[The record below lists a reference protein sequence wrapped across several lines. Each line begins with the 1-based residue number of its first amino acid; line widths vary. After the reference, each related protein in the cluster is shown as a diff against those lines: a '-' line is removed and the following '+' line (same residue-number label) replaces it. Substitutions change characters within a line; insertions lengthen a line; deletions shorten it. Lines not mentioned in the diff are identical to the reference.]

1 VTVRLVLRR
10 NPGVSR
16 TRLWLLAQWFFLIAG
31 LLAVGYTAFDFAARY
46 VYQAYATRELDRAVA
61 LRQAAPPPAP
71 DSTAR
76 SQPGPA
82 VAQSLI
88 GKIEI
93 PRLNISAI
101 VREGVDDRTLDI
113 AAGHIPDTALPG
125 QMGNV
130 GVAAHRDTL
139 FRNLKDVRRD
149 DRITLTTLDGE
160 FVYRV
165 VSLQIVKP
173 TDVSV
178 LDPTPVEKT
187 LTLVTC
193 YPFYFVGHAPKRFI
207 VRALQVF

>member
-1 VTVRLVLRR
+1 MTVRLVLRQDYR
-10 NPGVSR
+10 AASLVF
-16 TRLWLLAQWFFLIAG
+16 AQYFFLVVG
-31 LLAVGYTAFDFAARY
+31 LLAAGYTAFHVAARY
-46 VYQAYATRELDRAVA
+46 VYQVHESRVFDHAVA
-61 LRQAAPPPAP
+61 LRQAAPRADAP
-71 DSTAR
+71 AR
-76 SQPGPA
+76 SL
-82 VAQSLI
+82 V

-101 VREGVDDRTLDI
+101 VKEGVDERTLGL
-113 AAGHIPDTALPG
+113 AAGHIPHTALPG
-125 QMGNV
+125 QPGNV

-149 DRITLTTLDGE
+149 DRITVTTLDGRY
-160 FVYRV
+160 VYRV
-165 VSLQIVKP
+165 ASFRIVQP

-178 LDPTPVEKT
+178 LDPSPDENT

>member
-1 VTVRLVLRR
+1 
-10 NPGVSR
+10 
-16 TRLWLLAQWFFLIAG
+16 LARWFFLITG
-31 LLAVGYTAFDFAARY
+31 LLAVGYTAFHVAARY
-46 VYQAYATRELDRAVA
+46 VYQAYETRVFDREVA
-61 LRQAAPPPAP
+61 LRPAAPKDAP
-71 DSTAR
+71 SPDAPAR
-76 SQPGPA
+76 S
-82 VAQSLI
+82 LF

-101 VREGVDDRTLDI
+101 VKEGVDERTLGF
-113 AAGHIPDTALPG
+113 AAGHIPHTALPG
-125 QMGNV
+125 QPGNV

-160 FVYRV
+160 YIYRV
-165 VSLQIVKP
+165 VSFQVVQP
-173 TDVSV
+173 TDISV
-178 LDPTPVEKT
+178 LDPSPDEMT

>member
-1 VTVRLVLRR
+1 MF
-10 NPGVSR
+10 
-16 TRLWLLAQWFFLIAG
+16 AQWFFLITG
-31 LLAVGYTAFDFAARY
+31 LLLVGYVALHVAARY
-46 VYQAYATRELDRAVA
+46 VYQAYENRMFDNAVA
-61 LRQAAPPPAP
+61 LRQAAPR
-71 DSTAR
+71 STKNSIAVVAR
-76 SQPGPA
+76 SL
-82 VAQSLI
+82 V

-101 VREGVDDRTLDI
+101 VREGVDGRTLDF
-113 AAGHIPDTALPG
+113 AAGHIPHTALPG
-125 QMGNV
+125 QTGNV

-165 VSLQIVKP
+165 VSTQIVRP
-173 TDVSV
+173 ADVSV
-178 LDPTPVEKT
+178 LDPSPDEKT

-193 YPFYFVGHAPKRFI
+193 YPFYFVGDAPKRFI